1 MPLNNLGLVHA
12 ELWRCAQPGPD
23 GFASLSGMRV
33 TTIIKLN
40 DNGEYPDNLEKANF
54 KGDVIYDPYPRLFTV
69 PPKAKVVATV
79 QKIVERLKSGALC
92 GAIAPALAKLLAK
105 VDFRSKCSPV
115 ENQGSLGSCTANA
128 LASALE
134 FLELKDGATFV
145 DLSRL
150 FIYYDECVIEGTV
163 NEDSGAFI
171 RDGIKS
177 LAKQGACS
185 EQSWPYAVSDFKKKP
200 SASCYATARK
210 HRIKSYH
217 RINLRSDLKN

>member
-79 QKIVERLKSGALC
+79 QKIVERLKSGAC
-92 GAIAPALAKLLAK
+92 VA
-105 VDFRSKCSPV
+105 VR
-115 ENQGSLGSCTANA
+115 CTHGIDRTG
-128 LASALE
+128 L
-134 FLELKDGATFV
+134 
-145 DLSRL
+145 
-150 FIYYDECVIEGTV
+150 VI
-163 NEDSGAFI
+163 GAFRI
-171 RDGIKS
+171 IEHGWTVKKVQEERYLYGASPLRDIPDHAIVE
-177 LAKQGACS
+177 LLETIEADH
-185 EQSWPYAVSDFKKKP
+185 VKK
-200 SASCYATARK
+200 
-210 HRIKSYH
+210 
-217 RINLRSDLKN
+217 